1 MKLRTTHATVNTE
14 LGKYRAAKMKA
25 EKAEKQ
31 AGLEAKD
38 MAIFQD
44 IMPEAISKTN
54 LAEDAVEK
62 ASITAEMIT
71 SGSDDLEEVKEAV
84 DQTEKAAREAQTAIG
99 EARIFLNAKLA
110 SAKRFESE
118 TVRNSAAE
126 ELGKLQQQL
135 QAAQTKLRPLKT
147 ARQDFIQ
154 RTAAARL
161 STELKD
167 KLNPAEVEVDK
178 AEEANDA
185 LLSADNP
192 TKDLLHQAEAAAG
205 KATD

>member
-14 LGKYRAAKMKA
+14 LGKYRALKLQV
-25 EKAEKQ
+25 ERAEKQ

-38 MAIFQD
+38 MVVFQE

-62 ASITAEMIT
+62 AAITAEMIT
-71 SGSDDLEEVKEAV
+71 SGSDDLEEVREAV

-118 TVRNSAAE
+118 GVRKSASE
-126 ELGKLQQQL
+126 ELTKLQGQL
-135 QAAQTKLRPLKT
+135 QAAQTKLTPLKT

-154 RTAAARL
+154 RTAASKL
-161 STELKD
+161 SAELKE

-178 AEEANDA
+178 AAEAQEA
-185 LLSADNP
+185 LSGDEP
-192 TKDLLHQAEAAAG
+192 TKEMLQQAEAATS
-205 KATD
+205 K